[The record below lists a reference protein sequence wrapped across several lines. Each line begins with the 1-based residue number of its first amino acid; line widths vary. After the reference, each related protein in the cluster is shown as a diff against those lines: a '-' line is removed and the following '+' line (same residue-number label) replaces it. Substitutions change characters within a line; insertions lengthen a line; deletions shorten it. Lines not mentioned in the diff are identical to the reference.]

1 MVVLRVHGRIL
12 AEQREVPRRNVGQ
25 GVEHG
30 GPRRVVARGSEDLE
44 NGGAEER
51 VEQGGR
57 RGHGVGFLAVVAVRC
72 VRCVRVAA
80 VGGECV
86 VILYEA
92 TMSRWLGRH
101 RLEM

>member
-72 VRCVRVAA
+72 VRVAA

-86 VILYEA
+86 IILYEA
-92 TMSRWLGRH
+92 TMSRRLGRH